1 MTVLTRAAKDEL
13 GRDREV
19 FESVAI
25 SVHPE
30 KDEFKFQVS
39 RLLMEKGKKISGNK
53 RIQGI
58 WLATMNHPVSRGTTS
73 QPQAKA
79 TETSIQGASTTA
91 QYMKSS

>member
-30 KDEFKFQVS
+30 KDEFKFQAS
-39 RLLMEKGKKISGNK
+39 RLLMEKGKKNIRQQKNPRYMVSYHESTSLK
-53 RIQGI
+53 RNNIP
-58 WLATMNHPVSRGTTS
+58 A
-73 QPQAKA
+73 
-79 TETSIQGASTTA
+79 AS
-91 QYMKSS
+91 